1 MASIAGAQAL
11 YRALAGTQRDVGA
24 ALQAASDRIGGAIQ
38 RNAGRDGR
46 VPVERLQDVTE
57 TGDGAID
64 EAFIGPNKR
73 PFASDGVTAQAPIPR
88 ALNRGY
94 ALAVFGVIA
103 GHSSFI
109 KAHTPDSVQTW
120 LAGAV
125 RPQAIVGFEGMHTWV
140 DSNGLILSDRIWQ
153 AGIRTRLKL
162 RGLLADGIRQGT
174 SATTLASRV
183 EQFLLPDRAPIKTR
197 TPYGSSGSYDARRLA
212 RTEVSRA
219 HAQATRAASLHNPYV
234 EGLDWAL
241 SPSHPRMDICD
252 DKATIGMSGERI
264 RPAYPVDSAPTPPAH
279 PHCLCR
285 SQSFVGRSPSDVADE
300 LQISMAAGEDA
311 PFTPVDADR
320 FVELLIG
327 VYLLNLLQ
335 QELVRQ

>member
-46 VPVERLQDVTE
+46 VPAERIPDITDVS
-57 TGDGAID
+57 DGAID

-109 KAHTPDSVQTW
+109 KTHTPDSVQTW

-125 RPQAIVGFEGMHTWV
+125 KPQAIVGFEGMHTWV

-197 TPYGSSGSYDARRLA
+197 TPYGSSGSYDARRLT
-212 RTEVSRA
+212 RTEIARA
-219 HAQATRAASLHNPYV
+219 HGQATLAAVRSNPYADKIAWRV
-234 EGLDWAL
+234 SA
-241 SPSHPRMDICD
+241 SHPRQDPCD
-252 DKATIGMSGERI
+252 DNAANG
-264 RPAYPVDSAPTPPAH
+264 PYNPDDVPPYPNH
-279 PHCLCR
+279 PHCLCVLVPVVTR
-285 SQSFVGRSPSDVADE
+285 TPAEVTAELRDEMDAGREP
-300 LQISMAAGEDA
+300 
-311 PFTPVDADR
+311 PFTPIQADS

-327 VYLLNLLQ
+327 TYLLNLI
-335 QELVRQ
+335 VDKVTA